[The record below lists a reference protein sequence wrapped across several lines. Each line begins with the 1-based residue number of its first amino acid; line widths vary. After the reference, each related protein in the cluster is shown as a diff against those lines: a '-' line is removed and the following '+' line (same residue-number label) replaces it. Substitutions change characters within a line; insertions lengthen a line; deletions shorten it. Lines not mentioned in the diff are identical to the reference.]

1 MKEKIIQV
9 IAESL
14 KIKESDVELESKIM
28 DDLGADSLDTVEL
41 VMVLE
46 QEFDIDIP
54 EEDAEELLTVSDV
67 IKYVETYA

>member
-1 MKEKIIQV
+1 MKEKIVQV

-14 KIKESDVELESKIM
+14 KIKESDVKLESNFM

>member
-1 MKEKIIQV
+1 MKEKIVKI

-14 KIKESDVELESKIM
+14 NVNENNIKSDSKFM

-46 QEFDIDIP
+46 EAFGIDIP
-54 EEDAEELLTVSDV
+54 EEDAEELITVGDV
-67 IKYVETYA
+67 VKYVETYA

>member
-14 KIKESDVELESKIM
+14 KIKESEIKSDSKIM

-41 VMVLE
+41 VMILE

-54 EEDAEELLTVSDV
+54 EEDAEALITVGDV
-67 IKYVETYA
+67 VKYVETYA

>member
-1 MKEKIIQV
+1 MKEKIIQI
-9 IAESL
+9 IAETL
-14 KIKESDVELESKIM
+14 KLQESEVKSESNFI

-46 QEFDIDIP
+46 QEFDFDIHD
-54 EEDAEELLTVSDV
+54 EDAEELITVSDV